1 MTSTVDT
8 PVPATG
14 DSQWEHFRARLAA
27 QRTECVREREL
38 ALADTVQSLPDDVAV
53 TRAASLQRTIEDI
66 DAALERMAAGTYG
79 RCVHCGTDIPEERL
93 ELRPFATGCVAC
105 SQRR

>member
-1 MTSTVDT
+1 MTSTIPA

-14 DSQWEHFRARLAA
+14 DSQWESARLRLEA
-27 QRTECVREREL
+27 QRAACVQERER

-53 TRAASLQRTIEDI
+53 SRAASLLRTIEDI
-66 DAALERMAAGTYG
+66 DAALGRIAAGTYG
-79 RCVHCGTDIPEERL
+79 RCVDCGTDIPAERL

>member
-1 MTSTVDT
+1 MTSTVDA
-8 PVPATG
+8 PVPAPG
-14 DSQWEHFRARLAA
+14 DSPWEHFRVRLAA
-27 QRTECVREREL
+27 QRAECVKEREL

-66 DAALERMAAGTYG
+66 DGALERMAAGTYG

>member
-1 MTSTVDT
+1 MTSTMPA

-14 DSQWEHFRARLAA
+14 GSPWEHFRLRLES
-27 QRTECVREREL
+27 QRAECVQERER

-53 TRAASLQRTIEDI
+53 SRAASLLRTIEDI
-66 DAALERMAAGTYG
+66 DAALARIAAGTYG

>member
-1 MTSTVDT
+1 MTSTIPA

-14 DSQWEHFRARLAA
+14 DSQWEQFRVRLES
-27 QRTECVREREL
+27 QRAECVKESEL

-53 TRAASLQRTIEDI
+53 MRAASLQRTIEDI
-66 DAALERMAAGTYG
+66 DAALGRIAAGTYG
-79 RCVHCGTDIPEERL
+79 RCAHCGTAIPEERL